1 MTAQLTERRGP
12 AIPDDE
18 ICYRAVAGRDPR
30 FDGWI
35 YVGVTSTGIYCRPS
49 CPAKTPQQQNCRFF
63 AAAGAAQQAGFRACR
78 RCRPDVVPGSP
89 LWNPRA
95 DVVARAMRLI
105 ADGMVDRDGVSGLA
119 EAVGYSERQLNRLLI
134 AEVGAG
140 PLAIA
145 RAQRAQT
152 ARMLIENTDLRMADV
167 AFAAGFASVR
177 QFNDTVL
184 QVYGRAPSALRRTP
198 TPGRS
203 GAMARPPMITLRLP
217 VRQPFAADPLFDF
230 LALRAIRGIEH
241 AEDDGRTRRF
251 TRSCTLPHGAGV
263 VSLIMDERAGK
274 LTATLRLDDL
284 RDLAAAVSKIRR
296 LLDLD
301 ADPEAVDGTLG
312 RDPQLGPAVAAMPGV
327 RVPGVMS
334 GDELAFRALIGQQ
347 ISVAGAATTAAS
359 IVRQYGVPLAAPEPV
374 AEHDH
379 QPDAAADPA
388 QRRGSGPSGDHH
400 HSAGSV
406 GDTNQPD
413 YLFPTAA
420 ALAAADPETLPM
432 PRARGRALVG
442 MAAALAEGRIELSA
456 GADRGEARSRLLELP
471 GIGPWTAGYIAMR
484 SLGDPDVLLT
494 EDLVIRR
501 ELDRRGLDPGGHP
514 EWAPWRSY
522 ATMRLWQTSH
532 QEAAA

>member
-1 MTAQLTERRGP
+1 M
-12 AIPDDE
+12 IPDDE

-49 CPAKTPQQQNCRFF
+49 CPAKTPQPANCRFF

-95 DVVARAMRLI
+95 DVAARAMRLI

-119 EAVGYSERQLNRLLI
+119 AAVGYSERQLNRLLI

-167 AFAAGFASVR
+167 AFAAGFASIR

-184 QVYGRAPSALRRTP
+184 QVYGRAPSTLRRTP
-198 TPGRS
+198 SAGRATAS
-203 GAMARPPMITLRLP
+203 ARPPMITLRLP
-217 VRQPFAADPLFDF
+217 VRQPFAAGPLFDF
-230 LALRAIRGIEH
+230 LALRAIRGIEL
-241 AEDDGRTRRF
+241 AQEDGRVRRF
-251 TRSCTLPHGAGV
+251 SRSCELPHGAGL
-263 VSLIMDERAGK
+263 VSLIMDERTGT
-274 LTATLRLDDL
+274 LTAALRLDDL

-301 ADPEAVDGTLG
+301 ADPVAIDSTLG
-312 RDPQLGPAVAAMPGV
+312 GDPQLAAAVAALPGV
-327 RVPGVMS
+327 RVPGVTS
-334 GDELAFRALIGQQ
+334 GDELAVRALIGQQ

-359 IVRQYGVPLAAPEPV
+359 IVRQYGAVLPEQETAGDASREDPDRRPTRSEFDHRP
-374 AEHDH
+374 ASSDHDH
-379 QPDAAADPA
+379 RTGRRLDATQPT
-388 QRRGSGPSGDHH
+388 H
-400 HSAGSV
+400 
-406 GDTNQPD
+406 
-413 YLFPTAA
+413 LFPTAA
-420 ALAAADPETLPM
+420 ALAAADPATLPM
-432 PRARGRALVG
+432 PRSRGRALVG
-442 MAAALAEGRIELSA
+442 MAAALAEGRIDLSA
-456 GADRGEARSRLLELP
+456 GADRAEARTRLLELP

-484 SLGDPDVLLT
+484 GLGDPDVLLT

-501 ELDRRGLDPGGHP
+501 ELERRDLDPGGHP

>member
-1 MTAQLTERRGP
+1 MTAQLTDRRAP
-12 AIPDDE
+12 AIPEDE

-49 CPAKTPQQQNCRFF
+49 CPAKTPQPANCRFF

-119 EAVGYSERQLNRLLI
+119 AAVGYSERQLNRLLI

-184 QVYGRAPSALRRTP
+184 QVYGRPPSALRRTP
-198 TPGRS
+198 STGRS
-203 GAMARPPMITLRLP
+203 SASVRPPLINLRLP
-217 VRQPFAADPLFDF
+217 VRRPFAAAVLFDF
-230 LALRAIRGIEH
+230 LALRAIRGVELD
-241 AEDDGRTRRF
+241 EDDGRIRRF
-251 TRSCTLPHGAGV
+251 TRSCTLPHGAGI
-263 VSLIMDERAGK
+263 VSLIMDERAGT
-274 LTATLRLDDL
+274 LTAALRLDDL

-301 ADPEAVDGTLG
+301 ADPEAVDSTLG
-312 RDPQLGPAVAAMPGV
+312 RDPQLGPAVAALPGV

-359 IVRQYGVPLAAPEPV
+359 IVRQYGVRLPTQETLEADQHVDEPV
-374 AEHDH
+374 DHDH
-379 QPDAAADPA
+379 AVDHAGADL
-388 QRRGSGPSGDHH
+388 RLTH
-400 HSAGSV
+400 
-406 GDTNQPD
+406 
-413 YLFPTAA
+413 LFPTAA

-432 PRARGRALVG
+432 PRSRGRALVG
-442 MAAALAEGRIELSA
+442 MATALAEGRIDLSA
-456 GADRGEARSRLLELP
+456 GADRIETRSRLLELP

-484 SLGDPDVLLT
+484 GLGDPDVLLT

-501 ELDRRGLDPGGHP
+501 ELGRRGLDVGGHP

-522 ATMRLWQTSH
+522 ATMRLWQTSS
-532 QEAAA
+532 QEVAA